1 MKFLVIGRVFDD
13 FRRADFQNLQEA
25 EGKVLWELYGAGVL
39 ETALFGFEM
48 SCSSFVFECRN
59 GDEARQFVRTL
70 PSAKAELI
78 EYQISELCEF
88 SNLTAQFVRHNS
100 KPPSWF
106 G

>member
-1 MKFLVIGRVFDD
+1 MKFLVIGRVFDN

-25 EGKVLWELYGAGVL
+25 EGKVLWELYGAGIL

-59 GDEARQFVRTL
+59 PEEARQFVRTL

-78 EYQISELCEF
+78 DYQISELSELP
-88 SNLTAQFVRHNS
+88 SLTAQFLRHHS
-100 KPPSWF
+100 KPPLWLR
-106 G
+106 